1 MKKERSGLKAPTNS
15 TSGKGAS
22 YLDIKSVSQGIV
34 TSSAFYATYS
44 KKIQQMP
51 SIPMRRALLP

>member
-1 MKKERSGLKAPTNS
+1 MKKGRSGLKAPTNS

-22 YLDIKSVSQGIV
+22 YLDIKSVLHGIV

-44 KKIQQMP
+44 KKIQQLS
-51 SIPMRRALLP
+51 SIPMKKTVLP